1 MIMWAAW
8 ANATFILLA
17 VWVLAG
23 GKVRPGNWLSI
34 GACVAG
40 AYLNV
45 MLELWPMV
53 GLAAILFGRSS
64 WVLWGRRRSHG

>member
-23 GKVRPGNWLSI
+23 GNTRAGNWLSI

-40 AYLNV
+40 AFLNV

-64 WVLWGRRRSHG
+64 WVLWRRQNHG